1 MRLDDRYSDT
11 LRVRPA
17 TAADYPTFVR
27 LFPELGVD
35 DPIMSQDRFAR
46 EIVPTALIAER
57 DAQGSRVAVGYAHFR
72 IMKDVAYV
80 RHLISAPDA
89 RRCGVGRLLM
99 AQIADHARS
108 QGCTTW
114 CLNVKRDNLP
124 AIALY
129 ESIGFSRAFASCM
142 LRLDWA
148 VVDARP
154 VPGDGRVRA
163 RSIAPEDDA
172 RVESSMR
179 LMSGQLHV
187 ARSAAGRVLMMLE
200 EHADSA
206 PSEVVGVAVF
216 DPLFPGAFPFAV
228 ARPELAWSL
237 LRALRPYARPD
248 DAFIGLVVEDQPAL
262 AAALIAAGAVVR
274 LETIHMKGPLPPAH

>member
-1 MRLDDRYSDT
+1 MDMDAT

-35 DPIMSQDRFAR
+35 DPIMAETKFAR
-46 EIVPTALIAER
+46 EIVPTSFIAER

-72 IMKDVAYV
+72 IMKDVVYV

-114 CLNVKRDNLP
+114 CLSVKIDNAP

-129 ESIGFSRAFASCM
+129 ESIGFSRAFESCM

-148 VVDARP
+148 VVDAQP
-154 VPGDGRVRA
+154 ATPDDDRA
-163 RSIAPEDDA
+163 RARAIAPEDDA
-172 RVESSMR
+172 RVESAMR
-179 LMSGQLHV
+179 LLSGQLQV
-187 ARSAAGRVLMMLE
+187 ARSAAGRVLLMLE
-200 EHADSA
+200 EHAEGA
-206 PSEVVGVAVF
+206 LPEVVGVAAF

-228 ARPELAWSL
+228 ARPALALVL

-248 DAFIGLVVEDQPAL
+248 DTFIGLVVEDQPAL
-262 AAALIAAGAVVR
+262 VDWLLAAGAVVR
-274 LETIHMKGPLPPAH
+274 LKTFHMKGSLHPAR